1 MAPRTVA
8 AVVGLAFFL
17 AGLVIMLMPLSVDSP
32 TGLTIPCGNSL
43 GLGFDEAF
51 VEKTD
56 PAFVG
61 ICDRL
66 RGERLTWAGPVA
78 GSGAILLAGA
88 VISGRRRSTA

>member
-8 AVVGLAFFL
+8 AVVGLAFL
-17 AGLVIMLMPLSVDSP
+17 VAGLFITLMPLSVDSP
-32 TGLTIPCGNSL
+32 TGLTISCGNSL

-56 PAFVG
+56 SAFVG

-66 RGERLTWAGPVA
+66 RGERLTWGSPVVALGAVLVA
-78 GSGAILLAGA
+78 GAA
-88 VISGRRRSTA
+88 ISGRRRSAA